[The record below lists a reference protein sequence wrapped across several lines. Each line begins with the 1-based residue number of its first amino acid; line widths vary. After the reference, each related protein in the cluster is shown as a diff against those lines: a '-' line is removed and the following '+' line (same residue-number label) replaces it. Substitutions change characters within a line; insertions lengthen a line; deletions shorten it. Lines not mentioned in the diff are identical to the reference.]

1 MRRSTRNDKRFT
13 GLTVLAATA
22 GFVLFLPPLLTVA
35 NNGGTI
41 AGVPTVAA
49 YLFGAWLAVIALV
62 AVLVRRSG

>member
-1 MRRSTRNDKRFT
+1 VRRGAGEDGRFT
-13 GLTVLAATA
+13 GLTVLAAAA

-35 NNGGTI
+35 EGGGTV
-41 AGVPTVAA
+41 AGVPGVAA